1 VANEGSAEHGRTSG
15 RADDA
20 SVRIQQEDHPTM
32 HDQKLTKCPHCGAPF
47 ELGFSAKACGL
58 SFIPAS
64 QFRSFAFVDEDLNK
78 RTWLQKV
85 FFSPAHYCHSYLCRP
100 CGLYLLDYESVVS
113 RKEADAEAAGL
124 DPQPTC

>member
-1 VANEGSAEHGRTSG
+1 
-15 RADDA
+15 
-20 SVRIQQEDHPTM
+20 M
-32 HDQKLTKCPHCGAPF
+32 HDQKLTKCPRCGAPF

-64 QFRSFAFVDEDLNK
+64 KFRSFAFVDEDLNK
-78 RTWLQKV
+78 RTWLQKL

-113 RKEADAEAAGL
+113 RKEADAEAASL
-124 DPQPTC
+124 NPQPTC